1 MTQNNL
7 VGKTILVV
15 EDQFTILLDL
25 KGALEEAGGRVLLG
39 SEHVE
44 HAQLSAAVLDRAEP
58 IVADRLT
65 ERGLPF
71 VFYTGRQSNE
81 FARWPHIP
89 ILVKPASVTR
99 IVSSLADLLHP
110 QQTTGAAVAP
120 IEASITPQDLLATEV
135 LMQDSDHRVKNTIQS
150 IASLLDVQ
158 ARACTIPEARAAL
171 EEARRRL
178 GIFARVH
185 ELLHNNGA
193 GDRAVDL
200 ADVIQTLADALRA
213 TFSDRVRLRVA
224 AAHVLVESRLA
235 IPLALLVNEAVTNA
249 YKHAYPNG
257 QSGDI
262 FVRIANQADR
272 SVTIAIRDD
281 GVGFTPDVREGA
293 LGLSLMRSFSSQL
306 GGELAVLSDK
316 GTSIQLTVPDG
327 ALHDQTVQ
335 EVAGNV
341 KSADQPVLPQSHR
354 R

>member
-1 MTQNNL
+1 
-7 VGKTILVV
+7 
-15 EDQFTILLDL
+15 
-25 KGALEEAGGRVLLG
+25 
-39 SEHVE
+39 
-44 HAQLSAAVLDRAEP
+44 
-58 IVADRLT
+58 LT

-81 FARWPHIP
+81 FGRRPHVP
-89 ILVKPASVTR
+89 ILVKLASATK
-99 IVSSLADLLHP
+99 IVSSLADLPHP

-120 IEASITPQDLLATEV
+120 KEASITPQNFLATEV

-224 AAHVLVESRLA
+224 ADHVLLEFRLA
-235 IPLALLVNEAVTNA
+235 IPLSLLVNEAVTNA
-249 YKHAYPNG
+249 YKHAYP
-257 QSGDI
+257 
-262 FVRIANQADR
+262 
-272 SVTIAIRDD
+272 
-281 GVGFTPDVREGA
+281 REGQGKSSCA
-293 LGLSLMRSFSSQL
+293 SQTRLM
-306 GGELAVLSDK
+306 V
-316 GTSIQLTVPDG
+316 V
-327 ALHDQTVQ
+327 
-335 EVAGNV
+335 
-341 KSADQPVLPQSHR
+341 
-354 R
+354 